1 MTDAIICFL
10 CVTAALLGIV
20 ALYMIERN
28 ERRRIKWFERELNK
42 AKARCERLRDEENPL
57 DYVLA
62 YQEYRTLYR
71 AMTLEDDDHD

>member
-10 CVTAALLGIV
+10 CLAATLLGIV
-20 ALYMIERN
+20 ALYMVELN

-71 AMTLEDDDHD
+71 AMTMEDDDDD

>member
-1 MTDAIICFL
+1 MIEAIICFL
-10 CVTAALLGIV
+10 CLAAALMGV
-20 ALYMIERN
+20 GALYLVQRD
-28 ERRRIKWFERELNK
+28 ERRRVKWFDRELRR
-42 AKARCERLRDEENPL
+42 AKDRCDRLRDEENPL

>member
-1 MTDAIICFL
+1 MIEAIICFL
-10 CVTAALLGIV
+10 CLAAALMGV
-20 ALYMIERN
+20 GALYLVERD
-28 ERRRIKWFERELNK
+28 ERRRVNWFDRELKK

-71 AMTLEDDDHD
+71 AMTMEDDDD